1 MQPLPIMPQ
10 KRVQQESATRSWP
23 VSRPLPIPV
32 FDDVFD
38 SMESQASVPRD
49 VFPPTPPG
57 PEGSNGNGLFRV
69 QWSAGAWLVC
79 TCGDG
84 RLARPSRAQLHL
96 RLQQLGRKSCHDQ
109 EEIAKRP

>member
-69 QWSAGAWLVC
+69 QWTAGA
-79 TCGDG
+79 
-84 RLARPSRAQLHL
+84 
-96 RLQQLGRKSCHDQ
+96 
-109 EEIAKRP
+109 